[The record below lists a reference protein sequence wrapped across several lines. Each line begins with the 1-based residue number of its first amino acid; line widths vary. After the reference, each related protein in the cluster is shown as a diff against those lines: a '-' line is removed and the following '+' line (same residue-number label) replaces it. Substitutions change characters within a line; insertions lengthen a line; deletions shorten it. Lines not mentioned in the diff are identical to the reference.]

1 MKYPKEI
8 RTYCP
13 KCKKHTLHKAKLVSK
28 GAARSM
34 AIGTRKHERK
44 LMGRGGKRAG
54 KVPVKKQGKRQAIT
68 LACSQCKKKQVRTIG
83 TRTKKKLEI
92 EAKQ

>member
-1 MKYPKEI
+1 MKYPKTV

-13 KCKKHTLHKAKLVSK
+13 KCRKHTVHTAKMASK
-28 GAARSM
+28 GAARTM

-44 LMGRGGKRAG
+44 LEGRGGKRAG
-54 KVPVKKQGKRQAIT
+54 KVPVKKQGKRQVVA
-68 LACSQCKKKQVRTIG
+68 LSCPECKKKHQRTIG

-92 EAKQ
+92 TAKA